1 MDNVVLDVLV
11 RQLQPVLTGRTLQK
25 IKLAEK
31 YWLTLQWGGACVLVV
46 CFDPTHP
53 GLFLETKAPRLS
65 SDQAEWVMGLRRHL
79 GGARLVSLHKVVSE
93 RTLFFAFE
101 YFGSGHI
108 PELRTL
114 VMEFVPGRTGLF
126 LFNQNREILTAS
138 REDALPTQVDTW
150 LRMEQSLTSPELSE
164 MDIAGFEENIFASL
178 NPEKTTQFPPKGIPP
193 WLVREV
199 QHEIKE
205 TGMDPRLCCKDWG
218 KKIIQGPYSPALCL
232 QVSQEKRGGEPH
244 TNTPARK
251 IIVPFKLSSPGIEI
265 IQVFATIND
274 AVRTWMQEAW
284 AVSQD
289 QAVQTCLRREL
300 QTELKKKRKLQEN
313 LQKDLAR
320 FEKMEEY
327 KKYADLLYA
336 QPERPG
342 PGRESFRLVDL
353 YHPEF
358 ALLDIPLDKRLSL
371 IQNANQYSRLF
382 QKANTARP
390 RITQRINKVMD
401 EINGL
406 EQRLKQLATARP
418 SEVMKSNDASN
429 LQDLASLEKKKRIPA
444 SGVVRAELPLIK
456 DMQSEVRSAAR
467 VFQSSEGMTILV
479 GKSSR
484 DNDQLTQK
492 LAHPEDFWLH
502 VANYGGS
509 HVLLRNPGKLAILPQ
524 QSLLE
529 AAQLAAYFSQA
540 RNASKVEVHYT
551 QKKHVSKPRGA
562 KPGLV
567 SLRQFKSIR
576 VVPKLI

>member
-1 MDNVVLDVLV
+1 MDNVVLDILV

-25 IKLAEK
+25 IRLAEK

-46 CFDPTHP
+46 SFDPTHP
-53 GLFLETKAPRLS
+53 GLFLETKTPRLS
-65 SDQAEWVMGLRRHL
+65 SEQAEWVMGLRRHL
-79 GGARLVSLHKVVSE
+79 SGARLVSLHKRISE

-108 PELRTL
+108 AELKTL
-114 VMEFVPGRTGLF
+114 VMELVPGRAGIY
-126 LFNQNREILTAS
+126 LFNKDGEILTAS
-138 REDALPTQVDTW
+138 REEALHSQLDDWV
-150 LRMEQSLTSPELSE
+150 RKGHSLASTEPPET
-164 MDIAGFEENIFASL
+164 DIAWIEEGIFASL
-178 NPEKTTQFPPKGIPP
+178 NSGKTSQVQPKGIPP

-205 TGMDPRLCCKDWG
+205 TGVDPRLCCRDWG
-218 KKIIQGPYSPALCL
+218 KKIIHGPYSPTLCL
-232 QVSQEKRGGEPH
+232 QVSQEKKGGEQQ
-244 TNTPARK
+244 TNTSVRK
-251 IIVPFKLSSPGIEI
+251 LIAPFKLSSQGVENIR
-265 IQVFATIND
+265 VFETIND
-274 AVRTWMQEAW
+274 AVRTWMQEARV
-284 AVSQD
+284 ASQD

-300 QTELKKKRKLQEN
+300 QTQLKKKRKLQEN
-313 LQKDLAR
+313 LQRDLAR

-327 KKYADLLYA
+327 KKYSDLLYA

-342 PGRESFRLVDL
+342 PGREFFRAVDL
-353 YHPEF
+353 YHPEL
-358 ALLDIPLDKRLSL
+358 ALLDIPLDKRFSL

-390 RITQRINKVMD
+390 RIAQRIKKVMD

-406 EQRLKQLATARP
+406 EQRIKQLATVRP
-418 SEVMKSNDASN
+418 SEEIKTIAASN
-429 LQDLASLEKKKRIPA
+429 LQDLTSFEKKKRIPS
-444 SGVVRAELPLIK
+444 SGIVKAELPLMK
-456 DMQSEVRSAAR
+456 DMQSEVRSTAR

-502 VANYGGS
+502 VASYGGS
-509 HVLLRNPGKLAILPQ
+509 HVLLRNPGKLAVPPH

-567 SLRQFKSIR
+567 TLRQFKSIR